1 MNFKKACKILDIKY
15 EDDKLTKEVLKR
27 QYKIQALKY
36 HPDKNKSENASDQF
50 RTIQNAY
57 EYLCEKI
64 YCDEVENDNNCSQ
77 NQEGENYNS
86 MLFSFFK
93 NIIGEDIQE
102 SVYQIILNKISN
114 TCENKAIH
122 IIEKLDKNILI
133 KTCEMIQKY
142 KDVFHFSAYFFDK
155 IEEIVK
161 EKIGND
167 ECIILNPQLDDL
179 FENNLFKFKIGEY
192 SYAVPLWHH
201 ELVYDNSGRDIYVKC
216 IPVLKDNITIDNKN
230 NIIISE
236 TFNIMDI
243 WNNGKIE
250 IKIGSQEIT
259 VELEKLKMVKQQ
271 SIVLEKKGISR
282 INTVNIYDISK
293 RADIIINITIT

>member
-1 MNFKKACKILDIKY
+1 MNFKKACKILDIDG
-15 EDDKLTKEVLKR
+15 EVSKEILKR
-27 QYKIQALKY
+27 QYRMLALKY

-50 RTIQNAY
+50 QNIQMAY
-57 EYLCEKI
+57 EYLS
-64 YCDEVENDNNCSQ
+64 ENIDYDNTDSDSECSQ
-77 NQEGENYNS
+77 NRERENYNS

-102 SVYQIILNKISN
+102 SIYQIILNKISN
-114 TCENKAIH
+114 TCENKAIQ

-133 KTCEMIQKY
+133 KICEMIQKY
-142 KDVFHFSAYFFDK
+142 KEVFHFSTYFFDK

-167 ECIILNPQLDDL
+167 ECIILNPLLEDL
-179 FENNLFKFKIGEY
+179 FENNLFKLKMGEY

-216 IPVLKDNITIDNKN
+216 IPVLKDNIAIDNKN

-236 TFNIMDI
+236 TFNIIDI
-243 WNNGKIE
+243 WNKESIE
-250 IKIGSQEIT
+250 IKLGSQIFTIEM
-259 VELEKLKMVKQQ
+259 EKLKMAKHQ
-271 SIVLEKKGISR
+271 SIILEKKGISK
-282 INTVNIYDISK
+282 INTANIYDISK

>member
-15 EDDKLTKEVLKR
+15 HDDKLTKEVLKR
-27 QYKIQALKY
+27 QYRIQALKY

-50 RTIQNAY
+50 RSIQNAY

-64 YCDEVENDNNCSQ
+64 DCDEVENDNDCSQ
-77 NQEGENYNS
+77 KQNYNS

-114 TCENKAIH
+114 TCENKAIQ

-179 FENNLFKFKIGEY
+179 FENNLFKLKIGDY

-236 TFNIMDI
+236 TFSIIDI
-243 WNNGKIE
+243 WTNEKIE
-250 IKIGSQEIT
+250 IKIGSQEFTI
-259 VELEKLKMVKQQ
+259 ELEKLKMVKQQ

-282 INTVNIYDISK
+282 INTINIYDISK